1 MVNLTTVTE
10 HATLYDVGGWK
21 GLDYDYKCY
30 FPDSWTSFSHE
41 KISILDYLDQEPG
54 LIDRWP
60 SYNIAGFSFNPVIH
74 YSINGDANSVGY
86 QLGFPNQTVF
96 LPNTYK
102 VGLQLGFEGPTVA
115 LIFIAVEDFYVFAY
129 CTQIW
134 GGSNPRPLPEGE
146 YSIRY
151 RVGRSENGITY
162 GGELRLTLW
171 LDPQD
176 PIKAM
181 VEAAY
186 GYLPRLRDLS
196 RLQRDFPS
204 YKVKR
209 KAPPVSTKSVDTD
222 VLHKER
228 VNVFLNPIW
237 NDMASEAYDS
247 VEFGT
252 ESNGIMYAVEYAQM
266 AEQVQR
272 IIDTFKINSASKMAA
287 SLFLSFHYGW
297 KLTLQDTIDMID
309 ALEEDPSAKRT
320 RLCASVRQVSDDEIY
335 RYTVYTDSTCALRK
349 LLYDLQDKLD
359 ACLTLENVWDMV
371 PFSFVVDWILPIG
384 EKLNA
389 IDHFLHLSYS
399 YEQCFSC
406 RTWLK
411 SHAVDV
417 RKYLPNFTGN
427 LTETLYTRQ
436 YGDLLQPS
444 IISSLTPENPITHL
458 VEGSSLILANTS
470 RPNKPK
476 IRL

>member
-1 MVNLTTVTE
+1 M
-10 HATLYDVGGWK
+10 
-21 GLDYDYKCY
+21 
-30 FPDSWTSFSHE
+30 SFSHE
-41 KISILDYLDQEPG
+41 EVSVLDYLDQEPG
-54 LIDRWP
+54 LLDPWP

-74 YSINGDANSVGY
+74 YSIDGDANSVGY
-86 QLGFPNQTVF
+86 QIGRSDQTIFVPDTSQTGIKLGA
-96 LPNTYK
+96 
-102 VGLQLGFEGPTVA
+102 EGSTVA
-115 LIFIAVEDFYVFAY
+115 LILIAVEDFYVFAS
-129 CTQIW
+129 CVQEW
-134 GGSNPRPLPEGE
+134 GGSKPKPVPAGEHTLRYIVCRPD
-146 YSIRY
+146 
-151 RVGRSENGITY
+151 NGITY
-162 GGELRLTLW
+162 GGELNITLW
-171 LDPQD
+171 LDPSD
-176 PIKAM
+176 PIKDM
-181 VEAAY
+181 VKAAY
-186 GYLPRLRDLS
+186 GYLPALRNLS

-204 YKVKR
+204 VKIKR

-222 VLHKER
+222 VLHQER
-228 VNVFLNPIW
+228 VNAFLNNIW
-237 NDMASEAYDS
+237 NDIATEAYDS

-272 IIDTFKINSASKMAA
+272 IINTFKINSASKMAA
-287 SLFLSFHYGW
+287 SLFLSYHYGW

-320 RLCASVRQVSDDEIY
+320 RLCAAVRQVGDDEIY
-335 RYTVYTDSTCALRK
+335 RYTVYTDSTIALRK

-399 YEQCFSC
+399 YDNCFSC

-411 SHAVDV
+411 SHAVEV
-417 RKYLPNFTGN
+417 SKYLPGFTGR

-444 IISSLTPENPITHL
+444 IISGLTPENPITHL
-458 VEGSSLILANTS
+458 IEGSSLILANTS
-470 RPNKPK
+470 RPNQPK